1 MKKNTLN
8 NMILENVR
16 GTHAYQAVITD
27 LALEG
32 VIPVGVAESLLG
44 YEIPEYLHSPSGKTV
59 RSGANAEAEEPTS
72 KKEQAR
78 QAKASASKEQT

>member
-16 GTHAYQAVITD
+16 GTQAYQAVITD

-32 VIPVGVAESLLG
+32 VVPIGVAESLLG
-44 YEIPEYLHSPSGKTV
+44 YEIPEYLRSPSGKTV
-59 RSGANAEAEEPTS
+59 QKGAKSETEEAAP
-72 KKEQAR
+72 KKEQAK
-78 QAKASASKEQT
+78 QAKSSAAKEQS